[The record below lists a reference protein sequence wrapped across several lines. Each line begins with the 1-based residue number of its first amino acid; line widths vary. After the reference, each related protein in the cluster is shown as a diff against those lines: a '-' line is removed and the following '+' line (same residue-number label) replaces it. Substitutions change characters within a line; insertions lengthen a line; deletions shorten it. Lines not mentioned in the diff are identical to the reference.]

1 MVLQLTKW
9 CKTVCWRPNENLAS
23 YPGRCRR
30 NSLATYPSS
39 NCIPIW
45 RQGDYSSTRTSHEY
59 WIMHVIFDCS
69 HMTVR
74 NVQARCCC
82 QQDSLQA
89 YIASFN
95 VCVPERGS
103 LGHVCHRPEMDSVCN
118 VDLVR
123 TNRVHHFRPMMYQWS
138 KSNFLHDC
146 KIKSGRGLGDEVRKY
161 QTLHAYIILM
171 LTFQCVGAWEW
182 C

>member
-9 CKTVCWRPNENLAS
+9 CKTVCWRPSENLAS

-45 RQGDYSSTRTSHEY
+45 RQGDCTSTRTSHEY
-59 WIMHVIFDCS
+59 WIMHVIFDRS
-69 HMTVR
+69 HVTVR
-74 NVQARCCC
+74 NVQVRCCC

-95 VCVPERGS
+95 VCVPECGNLGTRLRKRSS
-103 LGHVCHRPEMDSVCN
+103 LLHLCHRPEMMDSVRN
-118 VDLVR
+118 VDLVC
-123 TNRVHHFRPMMYQWS
+123 TNRVHHFRPVM
-138 KSNFLHDC
+138 
-146 KIKSGRGLGDEVRKY
+146 
-161 QTLHAYIILM
+161 
-171 LTFQCVGAWEW
+171 
-182 C
+182 